1 MPETAEITT
10 GFHGEKLYQQRAR
23 VVLPIL
29 VRQAWSGQPVR
40 YESLAQEVGMPNPR
54 NLNYP
59 LGCIG
64 NRLDELSE
72 EWDDEVPH
80 IQALVV
86 NKATGLPGPGFDA
99 FLSDRGHEWDDNLE
113 RRAIIREYWT
123 RVYEYP
129 YWDDVLEI
137 LELEPVPDNA
147 RAEIEAAKRA
157 GGGGE
162 GEDHRQ
168 LKEFLCENPHL
179 VGLEQGDP
187 AGEPEYDL
195 PSGDSVD
202 VVFDHLN
209 RLHAVE
215 VKPAGAPASDITRGL
230 FQCVKYRA
238 VMQARA
244 RYQRDR
250 RSLSVCLALGG
261 TLPRSLISLRN
272 SLNIE
277 VHENLALHL
286 PADG

>member
-1 MPETAEITT
+1 MAETAEVSS
-10 GFHGEKLYQQRAR
+10 GFHGDKLYQQRAR

-59 LGCIG
+59 LGSIG
-64 NRLDELSE
+64 NRLDELGE
-72 EWDDEVPH
+72 EWGDEVPH
-80 IQALVV
+80 IQSLVV

-99 FLSDRGHEWDDNLE
+99 FLRDRGHEWETSAE

-123 RVYEYP
+123 KVYEYP
-129 YWDDVLEI
+129 YWEDVLEE
-137 LELEPVPDNA
+137 LELEPASDPA
-147 RAEIEAAKRA
+147 SAEIEAAKGF

-162 GEDHRQ
+162 GEEHRRLKQ
-168 LKEFLCENPHL
+168 LLCENPHL
-179 VGLEQGDP
+179 VGLEEDDDM
-187 AGEPEYDL
+187 GEEEHDL

-202 VVFDHLN
+202 VVFDHAS
-209 RLHAVE
+209 RFHAVE
-215 VKPAGAPASDITRGL
+215 VKPASAPIGDITRGL

-238 VMQARA
+238 VIQARA

-261 TLPRSLISLRN
+261 ELPRSLIPLRN

-277 VHENLALHL
+277 VYENLAMHL
-286 PADG
+286 TANG